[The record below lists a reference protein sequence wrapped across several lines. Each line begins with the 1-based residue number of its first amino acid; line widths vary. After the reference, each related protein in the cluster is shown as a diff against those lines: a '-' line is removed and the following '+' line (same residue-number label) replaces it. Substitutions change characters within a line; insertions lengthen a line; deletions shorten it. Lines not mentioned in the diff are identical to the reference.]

1 MDTMH
6 QLLKVRANI
15 LPVTTDKAIIKAK
28 LDTGEVIETQDAIS
42 NIANYSWK
50 IVSLE
55 LCSDS
60 INARYFELIK
70 KPLEEADFII
80 ISPGDLYTSTIANFI
95 IGGVKKLLKKSK
107 AKIIFVANNTNKWG
121 ETFGYSLQDFV
132 DEIQKYLERDIDI
145 LIVNS
150 KHIELSFGELE
161 KLKSNVS
168 VQWGDYI
175 YLTKKERD
183 IFRKQG
189 IKIIEDDLIDRDTLY
204 KHDRK
209 QLGKVLERIIL

>member
-1 MDTMH
+1 M
-6 QLLKVRANI
+6 
-15 LPVTTDKAIIKAK
+15 
-28 LDTGEVIETQDAIS
+28 
-42 NIANYSWK
+42 
-50 IVSLE
+50 
-55 LCSDS
+55 
-60 INARYFELIK
+60 
-70 KPLEEADFII
+70 
-80 ISPGDLYTSTIANFI
+80 
-95 IGGVKKLLKKSK
+95 
-107 AKIIFVANNTNKWG
+107 
-121 ETFGYSLQDFV
+121 QDFV

-209 QLGKVLERIIL
+209 QLGKVLKKIIL